1 MNSFKKDRISLG
13 LDLGTSAVKLCK
25 LKFSKEGVELLDFYL
40 GPAATQDG
48 LKQVVLRQDSR
59 LVNISLS
66 GPATIIRYVNFP
78 KMSRD
83 ELKKAL
89 KFEAQKYI
97 PFSLAEVSMDVAIL
111 KDIPQENKMLAAI
124 VAVKKDF
131 LAQRMKVFEA
141 ADLKIN
147 LIDIDSLAL
156 INAFNF
162 SYPHDNN
169 SRPKSCALLNVGATF
184 SNLNILEDGMPSL
197 LSRDINIAGNNFTHK
212 IADSFAIDFKSAEEL
227 KINPEKEKMQK
238 IIQACET
245 VLAGLAAEIRVS
257 FDYYESQSASSVGKI
272 FLSGAGSSLLGFK
285 DALANLLGIE
295 VEYWDSLKQIRIS
308 DTVDAEKIK
317 PLSSQLAVALGLAL
331 RP

>member
-1 MNSFKKDRISLG
+1 MNNFKKDRICLG
-13 LDLGTSAVKLCK
+13 LDLGTSAIKFCK
-25 LKFSKEGVELLDFYL
+25 LKFSKEGVELSDFYL
-40 GPAATQDG
+40 GPAPGPEA
-48 LKQVVLRQDSR
+48 LKQAAQRMDLR
-59 LVNISLS
+59 LANIAVS

-97 PFSLAEVSMDVAIL
+97 PFSLAEVNMDVVIL
-111 KDIPQENKMLAAI
+111 KDNPQENKMLVAI

-131 LAQRMKVFEA
+131 LAQRIKIFEA
-141 ADLKIN
+141 ADFKIN

-156 INAFNF
+156 VNAFNF
-162 SYPHDNN
+162 SYPREN
-169 SRPKSCALLNVGATF
+169 STRPKSFALLNVGATF
-184 SNLNILEDGMPSL
+184 SNLNILEDGTPSL

-212 IADSFAIDFKSAEEL
+212 IADSFAIDFKAAEEL
-227 KINPEKEKMQK
+227 KINPEKEKIQK
-238 IIQACET
+238 IIQAGET
-245 VLAGLAAEIRVS
+245 VLSGLAGEIRVS

-272 FLSGAGSSLLGFK
+272 FLSGAGGLFPGFK

-295 VEYWDSLKQIRIS
+295 VEYWEPLKQIRIS
-308 DTVDAEKIK
+308 SSLDAEKIK
-317 PLSSQLAVALGLAL
+317 SSSSQLAIALGLAL